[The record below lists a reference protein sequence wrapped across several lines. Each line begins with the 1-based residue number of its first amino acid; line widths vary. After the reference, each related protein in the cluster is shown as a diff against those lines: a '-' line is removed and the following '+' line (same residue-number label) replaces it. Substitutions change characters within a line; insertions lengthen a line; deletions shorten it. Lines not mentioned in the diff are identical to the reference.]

1 MSDKKV
7 IQKIVVAGVVIDNG
21 KALILQ
27 RNSDEDI
34 FPNMWELPSGKREPF
49 ESSVDAVKRE
59 LKEEAGM
66 DIEVIMPISTF
77 EYQIEKEGEIRD
89 TTQINFLV
97 KPKGS
102 SEIKLSHE
110 HQNFAWISESE
121 IDKYSL
127 KEVGDVIRK
136 VLKIEKREIA
146 S

>member
-7 IQKIVVAGVVIDNG
+7 VQKIVVAGVVFEND

-49 ESSVDAVKRE
+49 ESSVDALKRE
-59 LKEEAGM
+59 IMEEVGI
-66 DIEVIMPISTF
+66 DVEIIMPVSTF
-77 EYQIEKEGEIRD
+77 EYQIEKPDEIRD

-97 KPKGS
+97 KLKS
-102 SEIKLSHE
+102 SSNIKLSSE
-110 HQNFAWISESE
+110 HQSFAWIDKSE
-121 IDKYSL
+121 INKYSI

-136 VLKIEKREIA
+136 AFEILKNE
-146 S
+146 